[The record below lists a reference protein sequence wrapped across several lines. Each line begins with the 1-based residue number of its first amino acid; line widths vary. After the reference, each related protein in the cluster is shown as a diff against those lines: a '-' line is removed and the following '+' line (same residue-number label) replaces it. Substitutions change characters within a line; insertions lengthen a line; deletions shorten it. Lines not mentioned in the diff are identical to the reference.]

1 MERLRALIIDDEAG
15 SIKAL
20 EWELKLVE
28 DQVELVGSAN
38 GPEEG
43 LRLLKE
49 MKPDLVFLDIE
60 MPGMNGFELLEYAGP
75 IDGQVIFT
83 TAYDKFAVRAFEV
96 SALDYL
102 LKPVDEAELARVIEK
117 VHSTQRHEHF
127 QKKLEFL
134 LREMRRRDPD
144 LRTIVVPT
152 AESLEFIS
160 VDTISR
166 FEAESNYTRI
176 HLTEGRPLLMSK
188 TLKLVE
194 EMVDGMGFCRVHNSH
209 LVNVRCIK
217 RLLRGDPGCVVM
229 QDGSTVPLARGRKSD
244 LLDRF

>member
-1 MERLRALIIDDEAG
+1 MERHRALIIDDEVG

-28 DQVELVGSAN
+28 EQVELVGSATD
-38 GPEEG
+38 PEKG
-43 LRLLKE
+43 LRLLQE
-49 MKPDLVFLDIE
+49 LKPDLLFLDIE
-60 MPGMNGFELLEYAGP
+60 MPGMNGFELLERAGP

-102 LKPVDEAELARVIEK
+102 LKPVDEGELARVLQK
-117 VHSTQRHEHF
+117 VQATQGQEDF
-127 QKKLEFL
+127 QRKLEFL
-134 LREMRRRDPD
+134 LGELRQKDPD

-152 AESLEFIS
+152 TESLEFIS

-176 HLTEGRPLLMSK
+176 HLTDGRPLLMSR
-188 TLKLVE
+188 TLKHVE
-194 EMVDGMGFCRVHNSH
+194 TMVEGMGFFRVHNSH
-209 LVNVRCIK
+209 LVNVRFIK
-217 RLLRGDPGCVVM
+217 RMLRGDPACLVM
-229 QDGSTVPLARGRKSD
+229 QDGSTVPVSRGRKGD
-244 LLDRF
+244 LLERF